1 MKFTAETASVVL
13 AATAAMA
20 APSSTPARQSG
31 LSSRATE
38 LCDSWGSVAAG
49 PYTIYQNNW
58 GASAADS
65 GSQCTTYDSIDG
77 TTVAWSTSW
86 SWTGGSSSVKSYS
99 NVALESVNKQLSAV
113 SSIPSTWE
121 WRLVVFS
128 FSLSFLSSLSLCLPP
143 SLLALIHPP
152 FTLSHNPRLTHASK
166 NSYDG
171 SDFVA
176 DVSYDLWLAPTSGG
190 TNAYEI
196 MVWLGAYGGAGP
208 ISSTGSAVATPT
220 IGGHS
225 FELYSGPNGDTT
237 VYSFVATEAVT
248 SFSGDMMDFF
258 GYLVDNEGVSDANYI
273 TSLQAGT
280 EPFTGSDCVFSTTAY
295 SISVS

>member
-1 MKFTAETASVVL
+1 
-13 AATAAMA
+13 MA
-20 APSSTPARQSG
+20 APSSTPVRQSG

-38 LCDSWGSVAAG
+38 MCDSWGSVTAG

-65 GSQCTTYDSIDG
+65 GSQCTTYDSIDD
-77 TTVAWSTSW
+77 TTVVWSTSW

-121 WRLVVFS
+121 W
-128 FSLSFLSSLSLCLPP
+128 
-143 SLLALIHPP
+143 
-152 FTLSHNPRLTHASK
+152 
-166 NSYDG
+166 SYDG

-237 VYSFVATEAVT
+237 VYSFVATETVT

-258 GYLVDNEGVSDANYI
+258 SYLVDNEGVSDSNYI